1 MAAIGLQGSFL
12 WFPKEEQDVRNGLT
26 QYPYLNNNGN
36 ILAFMHFFSIRIPAL
51 YLPLKENFPINGPYL
66 TDGQT

>member
-12 WFPKEEQDVRNGLT
+12 WFLKEEQDVRNGLT

-36 ILAFMHFFSIRIPAL
+36 ILAFMHFFSIRIPATKREFSHQWA
-51 YLPLKENFPINGPYL
+51 LPH
-66 TDGQT
+66 